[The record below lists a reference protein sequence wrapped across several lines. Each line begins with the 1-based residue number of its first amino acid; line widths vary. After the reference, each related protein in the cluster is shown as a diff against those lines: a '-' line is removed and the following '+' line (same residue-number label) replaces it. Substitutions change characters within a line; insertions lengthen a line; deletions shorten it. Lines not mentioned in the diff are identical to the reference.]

1 MSEPR
6 RTAMEVFDAG
16 IEERRKRA
24 VAQDRHDHIFHAHV
38 RQVVAYAMQH
48 HGPIDPA
55 YADREAADIALEVA
69 ALLLRT
75 VYEEDS
81 EVRNLAAERDRF
93 RKIAEDAVAFSPP
106 KFLFRESPK

>member
-1 MSEPR
+1 
-6 RTAMEVFDAG
+6 MEIFDGG

-24 VAQDRHDHIFHAHV
+24 VVQYRHDHIFHAHV
-38 RQVVAYAMQH
+38 SQVVAYAMQH
-48 HGPIDPA
+48 HGPIDPERA
-55 YADREAADIALEVA
+55 EEAAADIATEVA

-93 RKIAEDAVAFSPP
+93 RKIAEDAVALSPP
-106 KFLFRESPK
+106 KFLFMESPK